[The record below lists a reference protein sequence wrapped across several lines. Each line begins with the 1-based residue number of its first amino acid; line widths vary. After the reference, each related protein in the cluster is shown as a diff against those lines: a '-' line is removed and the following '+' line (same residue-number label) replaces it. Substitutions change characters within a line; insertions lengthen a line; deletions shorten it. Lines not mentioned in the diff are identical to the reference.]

1 MAFQTLS
8 KLNTKIVEELT
19 LSWNGRHPKNILSQL
34 EEDKPW
40 VHIYATSDTYGEDMK
55 HVTLDNKEIVVYNK
69 EGKKSVKTFNWIEN
83 EGVLSDGNIRCY
95 VQSIDALAYAYY
107 ICDIEGPSGP
117 AQGGVAMAFGPP
129 GGLPNETL
137 YMASLMKKDM
147 KKMKI
152 KLNVKCDINIPPW

>member
-1 MAFQTLS
+1 
-8 KLNTKIVEELT
+8 
-19 LSWNGRHPKNILSQL
+19 
-34 EEDKPW
+34 
-40 VHIYATSDTYGEDMK
+40 MK

-95 VQSIDALAYAYY
+95 VHSLDAFAYAYY
-107 ICDIEGPSGP
+107 ICDIEGPAGP
-117 AQGGVAMAFGPP
+117 PQGGVTIAFGPP

-137 YMASLMKKDM
+137 YTASVMKKDM

-152 KLNVKCDINIPPW
+152 NVNIKCDINIPGDRWC